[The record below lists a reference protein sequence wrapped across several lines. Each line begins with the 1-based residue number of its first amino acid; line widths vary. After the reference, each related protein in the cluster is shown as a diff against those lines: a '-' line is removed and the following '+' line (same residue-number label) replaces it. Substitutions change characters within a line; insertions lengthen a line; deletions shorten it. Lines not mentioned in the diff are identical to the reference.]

1 VRPGADGEGVA
12 VTVRLRVDMVAC
24 EGIGQCALVAPGL
37 VELDRWGFPVL
48 VDDRR
53 SAGTAREGSA
63 RTDREHDAAARRA
76 VRACPR
82 RALWLEEAARRRD
95 ASPADRT

>member
-1 VRPGADGEGVA
+1 M
-12 VTVRLRVDMVAC
+12 TVRLRVDMVAC

-53 SAGTAREGSA
+53 PAGAARGGRVRS
-63 RTDREHDAAARRA
+63 DRSHDAAARRA

-82 RALWLEEAARRRD
+82 RALWLEEPARRRD
-95 ASPADRT
+95 AQGGDATVPLPEAP

>member
-1 VRPGADGEGVA
+1 MA
-12 VTVRLRVDMVAC
+12 TLRVDMVAC

-48 VDDRR
+48 LDLGAPSGPGGQAGRSGR
-53 SAGTAREGSA
+53 SARE
-63 RTDREHDAAARRA
+63 RDAAARRA

-82 RALWLEEAARRRD
+82 RALWLEEAAHRPD
-95 ASPADRT
+95 VSAMYRT

>member
-1 VRPGADGEGVA
+1 M
-12 VTVRLRVDMVAC
+12 TVRLRVDMVAC

-37 VELDRWGFPVL
+37 VELDRWGFPML

-53 SAGTAREGSA
+53 PAGAARGASA
-63 RTDREHDAAARRA
+63 RTDRGHDAAARRA

-82 RALWLEEAARRRD
+82 RALWLEEPGRQRN
-95 ASPADRT
+95 ASPG